1 MCGCCAGSR
10 FHRLPPSVR
19 VGISPVSRKLK
30 EITQAQ
36 RWSQGD
42 EVMVFPGT
50 VVLQG
55 VEPETYSLD
64 QKLDPNERLLAK

>member
-1 MCGCCAGSR
+1 
-10 FHRLPPSVR
+10 
-19 VGISPVSRKLK
+19 
-30 EITQAQ
+30 
-36 RWSQGD
+36 
-42 EVMVFPGT
+42 MVFPGT